1 MMEMKIKID
10 VPELVA
16 AVEKLAAAIDKT
28 ALNITVPNEGTL
40 NFNMPA
46 GNSPVA
52 PAPTRHASIS
62 IIPAA
67 TGVPSASPVI
77 SDASFVTVPTISV
90 GSVASFGNA
99 SYNSGIPYKSIS
111 SLE

>member
-40 NFNMPA
+40 TYAHRCGSRTRCA
-46 GNSPVA
+46 GNC
-52 PAPTRHASIS
+52 
-62 IIPAA
+62 
-67 TGVPSASPVI
+67 
-77 SDASFVTVPTISV
+77 SDLHP
-90 GSVASFGNA
+90 
-99 SYNSGIPYKSIS
+99 
-111 SLE
+111 

>member
-40 NFNMPA
+40 NFNRPA
-46 GNSPVA
+46 TLPLL
-52 PAPTRHASIS
+52 PHLCRRPPLLHRLPH
-62 IIPAA
+62 PC
-67 TGVPSASPVI
+67 PRLPHR
-77 SDASFVTVPTISV
+77 
-90 GSVASFGNA
+90 
-99 SYNSGIPYKSIS
+99 
-111 SLE
+111 L